1 MDSDPINDSAAQRGS
16 PRAWLQLWWR
26 GWRGHERVLLT
37 IAVTLVV
44 MTQWLSPEMVLGL
57 LLGLVAGSAL
67 QLWMGRAGPRQAP
80 AANEV
85 IAQDI
90 NTSQQAFAVL
100 RQQVSA
106 TIQTSET
113 AVFSMMERMT
123 RVHGNTMQLRDR
135 IGEAVGRSQAL
146 SEDSLAQAARHS
158 QALAHLADHQRE
170 FETLRQG
177 SLDRVRAVATQ
188 VRDLTPLAQLIT
200 DISRQ
205 TNLISVNAS
214 IEAARAGEA
223 GAGFKVVAT
232 EVRRLS
238 AQTAEAALQISHGIA
253 VAAEGVDAEL
263 QRLEEGLVETSAVQ
277 MHEIAEHM
285 RLLSDTLGEVV
296 PYLAGL
302 SNHMEVSMQQ
312 VTADIVE
319 TLGDMQF
326 QDINRQL
333 LEQINSALA
342 SLSKHFAQLYQ
353 LIDGRAP
360 PPPQLLEELL
370 RRWTSDYVMHSQR
383 VAHANGTGTE
393 TLGLSSQLSEHEPRG
408 LELATANGPRIELF

>member
-1 MDSDPINDSAAQRGS
+1 MDIEPHNESSSNPASLRRWMKSWWSA
-16 PRAWLQLWWR
+16 WR
-26 GWRGHERVLLT
+26 TQGRLLLAL
-37 IAVTLVV
+37 AVALVV
-44 MTQWLSPEMVLGL
+44 LAQWLAPESVLTL
-57 LLGLVAGSAL
+57 LLGLVVGSWL
-67 QLWMGRAGPRQAP
+67 QLWLGRSAARHGPAT
-80 AANEV
+80 NEV

-135 IGEAVGRSQAL
+135 ISEAVGRSQAL
-146 SEDSLAQAARHS
+146 SADSLS
-158 QALAHLADHQRE
+158 QADRHGQALEHLADHQRE

-177 SLDRVRAVATQ
+177 SLDRVRSVANQ

-200 DISRQ
+200 EISRQ
-205 TNLISVNAS
+205 TNLISINAS
-214 IEAARAGEA
+214 IEAARAGDA
-223 GAGFKVVAT
+223 GAGFKVVAS

-238 AQTAEAALQISHGIA
+238 SQTAEAAQQITQGIHT
-253 VAAEGVDAEL
+253 AALGVDAEL
-263 QRLEEGLVETSAVQ
+263 HRLEEGLVHSSSVQ

-285 RLLSDTLGEVV
+285 RLLSNTLGDVV

-302 SNHMEVSMQQ
+302 SSHMEVSMQQ

-360 PPPQLLEELL
+360 PPPELLEELL
-370 RRWTSDYVMHSQR
+370 RRWSSDYVMHSQR
-383 VAHANGTGTE
+383 VAHAHGTGGTPLGVSSQATE
-393 TLGLSSQLSEHEPRG
+393 TEPVG